1 MQIPKKK
8 KAERL
13 ERVFCFLDDCIE
25 IDCCKFSLSQREYLS
40 SAVNLL
46 TSSAKILD
54 ITKWDILQLYFPCS
68 YEQIW

>member
-1 MQIPKKK
+1 MRIHFFFQNVQNLMKNTKKK

-54 ITKWDILQLYFPCS
+54 ITK
-68 YEQIW
+68 

>member
-1 MQIPKKK
+1 MRIHFFFQNVQNLMQIPKKK

-54 ITKWDILQLYFPCS
+54 ITK
-68 YEQIW
+68 